1 MCAMPG
7 LSGFWR
13 KGCTSSIASR
23 HDPSE
28 ADAPAVIAGVL
39 SFVSLLRRR
48 GVRIDVQRVQDAI
61 EALEH
66 VNLDEPAH
74 VYWALRCVLTQR
86 QQDLAIFDA
95 VLRDELREPRAD
107 EDPQGDPD
115 GGAASGAPA
124 DPDIIDDEDRRL
136 EQGLASSPD
145 ELLRRLDFSE
155 YGPEELRR
163 ARALVRTIARSL
175 PRQIKRR
182 RRPSST
188 RRYLD
193 VRRTVHAAVRTGGV
207 PLTQEWSNHSHGRR
221 KLLLLLDVSGSMQ
234 ATSLIVLMFAQA
246 AVRADHR
253 VEAFA
258 FGTRLTRLT
267 RHLRGHDMN
276 EAMLNA
282 AADVVDWGGGT
293 RIAGSLARL
302 NATWAPRGVA
312 RGAVVVIVSD
322 GLEHDDAA
330 QLAREM
336 ERLRRGAHAI
346 VWVNPLA
353 GDPDYEPLAAGM
365 AAALP
370 YVDCFLPGH
379 NLDALS
385 SLVDVLAAV
394 PQRRSQVVGW

>member
-1 MCAMPG
+1 M
-7 LSGFWR
+7 R
-13 KGCTSSIASR
+13 SR
-23 HDPSE
+23 HGPSE
-28 ADAPAVIAGVL
+28 ADAPEIIDGVL
-39 SFVSLLRRR
+39 SFVSMLRRR
-48 GVRIDVQRVQDAI
+48 GVTIDVRRVEDAI
-61 EALEH
+61 RALEH
-66 VNLDEPAH
+66 VPLDEPAEA
-74 VYWALRCVLTQR
+74 YWALRCVLTQR

-95 VLRDELREPRAD
+95 VLRDLRGEPEANENRDAD
-107 EDPQGDPD
+107 ADD
-115 GGAASGAPA
+115 GVASGGP
-124 DPDIIDDEDRRL
+124 PDSDAIGDEEKEW
-136 EQGLASSPD
+136 EQGVAWSPD

-163 ARALVRTIARSL
+163 ARALVRTIAMSL
-175 PRQIKRR
+175 PRQTKRR

-188 RRYLD
+188 RRCLD
-193 VRRTVHAAVRTGGV
+193 VRRTVHAAVRTGGL
-207 PLTQEWSNHSHGRR
+207 PLTQEWSNHSLGPR

-234 ATSLIVLMFAQA
+234 TTSLVVLMFAQA

-276 EAMLNA
+276 GAMLNA

-302 NATWAPRGVA
+302 NSTWAPRGVA

-336 ERLRRGAHAI
+336 VRLRRAAHAI

-370 YVDCFLPGH
+370 HVDYLLPGH
-379 NLDALS
+379 NLEALS
-385 SLVDVLAAV
+385 SLVDVLAAM
-394 PQRRSQVVGW
+394 PRRRSQVVRS

>member
-1 MCAMPG
+1 
-7 LSGFWR
+7 LTNFSR
-13 KGCTSSIASR
+13 RERTSSTDNWRDPPQPDATEIA
-23 HDPSE
+23 D
-28 ADAPAVIAGVL
+28 GVL

-48 GVRIDVQRVQDAI
+48 GARIDVQRVEDAI
-61 EALEH
+61 HALEY
-66 VNLDEPAH
+66 VNLDEPAEA
-74 VYWALRCVLTQR
+74 YWALRCVLTQR

-95 VLRDELREPRAD
+95 VLRDLLREPKPGENRDADAD
-107 EDPQGDPD
+107 E
-115 GGAASGAPA
+115 GAASGASS
-124 DPDIIDDEDRRL
+124 DPDAIGDEDKEF
-136 EQGLASSPD
+136 EQGFAWSPD
-145 ELLRRLDFSE
+145 ELLRRLDFAE

-163 ARALVRTIARSL
+163 TRTLVRTIAMSL
-175 PRQIKRR
+175 PQQTKRR

-188 RRYLD
+188 RRHLD
-193 VRRTVHAAVRTGGV
+193 VRRTVHAAVRTGGL
-207 PLTQEWSNHSHGRR
+207 PLTQEWSNRHVGPR
-221 KLLLLLDVSGSMQ
+221 KLLLLVDVSGSMQ
-234 ATSLIVLMFAQA
+234 TTSLVVLMFAQA

-267 RHLRGHDMN
+267 RHLRGQDMN

-293 RIAGSLARL
+293 RIAGSLGRL
-302 NATWAPRGVA
+302 NSTWAPRGVA

-336 ERLRRGAHAI
+336 VRLRRTAHAI

-353 GDPDYEPLAAGM
+353 GDADYEPLAAGM

-370 YVDCFLPGH
+370 HVDYFLPGH

-385 SLVDVLAAV
+385 SLVGVLAAI
-394 PQRRSQVVGW
+394 PRRRSQIVRS